1 MAEIPTNAEITAMI
15 DNRLALG
22 DMDAS
27 LMRIIRDL
35 ITLLT
40 RRLKRCNS
48 LSEILGRGKPA
59 QVIVYRCQ
67 TL

>member
-1 MAEIPTNAEITAMI
+1 MPINAAITAMI

-40 RRLKRCNS
+40 RRLKICNS
-48 LSEILGRGKPA
+48 LAKISGRGKIA
-59 QVIVYRCQ
+59 QVIV
-67 TL
+67 

>member
-1 MAEIPTNAEITAMI
+1 MAAMPTNAAITAMI

-40 RRLKRCNS
+40 RRLETCNS
-48 LSEILGRGKPA
+48 LPEILGRGKTA
-59 QVIVYRCQ
+59 QVIV
-67 TL
+67 